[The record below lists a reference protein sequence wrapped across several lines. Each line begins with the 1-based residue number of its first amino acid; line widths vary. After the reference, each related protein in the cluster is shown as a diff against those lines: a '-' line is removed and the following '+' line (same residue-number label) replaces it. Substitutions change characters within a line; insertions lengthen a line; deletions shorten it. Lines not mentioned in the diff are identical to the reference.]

1 MVATNDATSSVP
13 VILAATTALAATA
26 AKPELGPVEIWRL
39 GSEDGIQDR
48 AGGGGVESVL

>member
-1 MVATNDATSSVP
+1 MVATNEATSAVP

-39 GSEDGIQDR
+39 VPKT
-48 AGGGGVESVL
+48 A